1 MSNYADNIALRVD
14 VAALANAT
22 YELREQFRAFEKKYF
37 WGSDELTRGLAGQVV
52 NQLSG
57 QMLEIYKQVNEL
69 DHAFKD

>member
-1 MSNYADNIALRVD
+1 MSNYADNIDLRSD

-37 WGSDELTRGLAGQVV
+37 WGSEELAQRLAGQVV
-52 NQLSG
+52 NQCSG
-57 QMLEIYKQVNEL
+57 QMLEIYKQVSEL

>member
-1 MSNYADNIALRVD
+1 MSNYPNNIDLRVD

-37 WGSDELTRGLAGQVV
+37 CGSEELTQRLAGQVI
-52 NQLSG
+52 NQLSV
-57 QMLEIYKQVNEL
+57 QMLAIYKQVNEL

>member
-1 MSNYADNIALRVD
+1 MINYSDNIGLRVD

-37 WGSDELTRGLAGQVV
+37 WGSDELTQRLAGQVV

-57 QMLEIYKQVNEL
+57 QMLEIHKQVNEL
-69 DHAFKD
+69 DHAFRD